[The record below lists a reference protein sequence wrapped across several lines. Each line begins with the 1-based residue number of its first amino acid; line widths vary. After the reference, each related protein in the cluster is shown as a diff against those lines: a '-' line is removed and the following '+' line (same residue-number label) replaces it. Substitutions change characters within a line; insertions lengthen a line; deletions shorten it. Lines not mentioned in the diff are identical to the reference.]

1 MKDKKEKKKNLFNRI
16 IDFIN
21 KLVPENSDTSD
32 KKKISR
38 FNLYVRQIDKRHES
52 FAIVKKA
59 AELCD
64 EAILVAKQRIQVI
77 KRVHMLDEKM
87 VELECYEKL
96 SEKELTD
103 LKNLIARF
111 ISLNKDRTA
120 LRFQMSGFD
129 KGLVEMEALENEA
142 KDVLVHM
149 EESEKSRKILR
160 QDINLL
166 QGEKADL
173 EHDYLQMTNAGDFIH
188 KLSVGLLAI
197 STIITIALGYI
208 IFVNKKNIFI
218 PVAVLCI
225 ALMILGVF
233 IYVFRKKIG
242 YEVKLNLLKQQKC
255 VEIINKK
262 NVVYA
267 YHLNFLKFVYKK
279 YNVRSADKL
288 KKNLRSFSD
297 YKSVT
302 HRYDSIR
309 NSMYQTEHQIE
320 SFLKEKQIGTAMITI
335 EKFAKTVNIDDKR
348 KIYSN
353 YTTERARMEKRL
365 EALDALHEGIWSEL
379 AVLSELDKTDEK
391 QVERIIEQYSVEIE
405 NIVKINT
412 VPDGA
417 SEFEDN
423 VEETKDIADVMAMDT
438 WHGSEVAG
446 A

>member
-1 MKDKKEKKKNLFNRI
+1 MKDKNVKKKNFFSRI

-21 KLVPENSDTSD
+21 KLAPERSEASE
-32 KKKISR
+32 KKKVSR
-38 FNLYVRQIDKRHES
+38 FNLYVRQVDKRHES
-52 FAIVKKA
+52 FAIVKRA
-59 AELCD
+59 AEICD

-96 SEKELTD
+96 SERELVD

-111 ISLNKDRTA
+111 VSLNKDRTA
-120 LRFQMSGFD
+120 LRFQMTGFD
-129 KGLVEMEALENEA
+129 KGLVEMESLEEEA
-142 KDVLVHM
+142 KEVLVHM
-149 EESEKSRKILR
+149 EESEKSRKMLR

-188 KLSVGLLAI
+188 KLSVVLLAI
-197 STIITIALGYI
+197 STAITIALGYI
-208 IFVNKKNIFI
+208 IFVNKRNIFI
-218 PVAVLCI
+218 PVAILCV
-225 ALMILGVF
+225 ALMALGCF
-233 IYVFRKKIG
+233 IYVFRQKIG

-279 YNVRSADKL
+279 YNVRSSDKL
-288 KKNLRSFSD
+288 KKNLRSFND
-297 YKSVT
+297 YKTVT

-309 NSMYQTEHQIE
+309 NSMYQTEYQIE
-320 SFLKEKQIGTAMITI
+320 SFLKEKRIGNAMITI
-335 EKFAKTVNIDDKR
+335 EKFAKTVNLDDKR
-348 KIYSN
+348 KVYANYS
-353 YTTERARMEKRL
+353 TERNRMEKRL
-365 EALDALHEGIWSEL
+365 ESLDKLHDGIWSEL
-379 AVLSELDKTDEK
+379 AVLNELDKTDEK
-391 QVERIIEQYSVEIE
+391 MVERIIEQYSVEIE

-417 SEFEDN
+417 ADYEDS
-423 VEETKDIADVMAMDT
+423 VEETKDVDDVMAMDT
-438 WHGSEVAG
+438 WHTSAVAD
-446 A
+446 